1 MAVEA
6 SADEEHSEPVVV
18 SVAEASGDAA
28 GEFDEPID
36 GFSATVI
43 GTGCGEVG
51 EERLTPPA

>member
-6 SADEEHSEPVVV
+6 SADEEHSESVVV

-36 GFSATVI
+36 RFSTTVI
-43 GTGCGEVG
+43 GLIADKSVD
-51 EERLTPPA
+51 RA